1 MASRRKAGGLLL
13 YRNLKSDLMDY
24 RTLSFIMLAVVVLVA
39 AAIDARERRIPNWLV
54 GPCLLTGLLLRWA
67 MEGRGGLWDGLAA
80 VSLALL
86 ASVPIYL
93 LGGLGM
99 GDCKLLA
106 AVGVWLGLYQMVYV
120 LFGTAFAGGIF
131 AILFAA
137 REGQLVRAL
146 RSTLSVVTGWTQH
159 GIRKN
164 REVSLDNPSALSMP
178 YGPAIAAGV
187 FFSFLYV

>member
-1 MASRRKAGGLLL
+1 
-13 YRNLKSDLMDY
+13 MDY
-24 RTLSFIMLAVVVLVA
+24 RTISFIVSAFVVLIA
-39 AAIDARERRIPNWLV
+39 AAIDAREHRIPNWLV
-54 GPCLLTGLLLRWA
+54 GPYLLVGLSLRWV
-67 MEGRGGLWDGLAA
+67 MEGTGGMWDSLAA

-86 ASVPIYL
+86 ATVPIYL

-106 AVGVWLGLYQMVYV
+106 AAGAWLGLYQMVYV
-120 LFGTAFAGGIF
+120 LFGTALAGGIL
-131 AILFAA
+131 ALLFVWQKGKL
-137 REGQLVRAL
+137 RHAL
-146 RSTLSVVTGWTQH
+146 RSTASVITGWTRH

-164 REVSLDNPSALSMP
+164 REVSLDNPSALSVP

>member
-1 MASRRKAGGLLL
+1 
-13 YRNLKSDLMDY
+13 MDFT
-24 RTLSFIMLAVVVLVA
+24 TLSFIVSAAVALVA
-39 AAIDARERRIPNWLV
+39 AVIDARERRIPNWLV
-54 GPCLLTGLLLRWA
+54 GPCLLAGLLLRWA
-67 MEGRGGLWDGLAA
+67 LEGRGGLWDSLAA

-86 ASVPIYL
+86 ATVPIYL

-120 LFGTAFAGGIF
+120 LFGTALAGGIL
-131 AILFAA
+131 AVLFAA
-137 REGQLVRAL
+137 REGQLVHAL
-146 RSTLSVVTGWTQH
+146 RSALSVVTGWTQQ

-164 REVSLDNPSALSMP
+164 RDVSLDNPSALAMP

>member
-1 MASRRKAGGLLL
+1 
-13 YRNLKSDLMDY
+13 MDY
-24 RTLSFIMLAVVVLVA
+24 RTLSFIVLAVVVLA
-39 AAIDARERRIPNWLV
+39 AAVIDAREHRIPNWLV
-54 GPCLLTGLLLRWA
+54 GPCLLTGPLVRWA
-67 MEGRGGLWDGLAA
+67 MEGRGGLWDSLAA

-86 ASVPIYL
+86 ATVPIYL

-106 AVGVWLGLYQMVYV
+106 ASGAWLGLYQMVYV
-120 LFGTAFAGGIF
+120 LFGTALAGGVL
-131 AILFAA
+131 AVLFAA
-137 REGQLVRAL
+137 REGQLAYAL
-146 RSTLSVVTGWTQH
+146 RSTFSVVTGWTQH

-164 REVSLDNPSALSMP
+164 HEVSLDNPSAMSMP

>member
-1 MASRRKAGGLLL
+1 
-13 YRNLKSDLMDY
+13 MDY
-24 RTLSFIMLAVVVLVA
+24 RTLSFIVSAVVVLVA
-39 AAIDARERRIPNWLV
+39 AVIDSREHRIPNWLV
-54 GPCLLTGLLLRWA
+54 GPYLLIGLSLRWV
-67 MEGRGGLWDGLAA
+67 MEGRGGLWESLAA

-86 ASVPIYL
+86 ATVPIYL

-106 AVGVWLGLYQMVYV
+106 AVGAWLGLYQMVYV
-120 LFGTAFAGGIF
+120 LFGTALAGGIL
-131 AILFAA
+131 AILFAT

-164 REVSLDNPSALSMP
+164 LEVSLDNPTALSMP

>member
-1 MASRRKAGGLLL
+1 
-13 YRNLKSDLMDY
+13 MDY
-24 RTLSFIMLAVVVLVA
+24 RTLSFIVSAVVVLIA
-39 AAIDARERRIPNWLV
+39 AVIDAREHRIPNWLV
-54 GPCLLTGLLLRWA
+54 GPYLLIGLALRWI
-67 MEGRGGLWDGLAA
+67 MEGPVGLWEGLAA

-86 ASVPIYL
+86 ATLPIYL

-106 AVGVWLGLYQMVYV
+106 AVGAWFGLYQMVYV
-120 LFGTAFAGGIF
+120 LFGTALAGGIF
-131 AILFAA
+131 ALLYVS
-137 REGQLVRAL
+137 RTGQFGRAM
-146 RSTLSVVTGWTQH
+146 RSTASVVTGWTRH

>member
-1 MASRRKAGGLLL
+1 VS
-13 YRNLKSDLMDY
+13 
-24 RTLSFIMLAVVVLVA
+24 AVVVIVA
-39 AAIDARERRIPNWLV
+39 AVIDTQEHRIPNWLV
-54 GPCLLTGLLLRWA
+54 GPCLLVGLSLRWV
-67 MEGRGGLWDGLAA
+67 MEGRGGLWDSLAA

-86 ASVPIYL
+86 ATVPIYL

-106 AVGVWLGLYQMVYV
+106 AVGAWLGLRQMVYV
-120 LFGTAFAGGIF
+120 LFGTALAGGIL
-131 AILFAA
+131 AILLAS

-146 RSTLSVVTGWTQH
+146 RSTFSVVTGWTRH

-164 REVSLDNPSALSMP
+164 PEVSLDNPNALSMP

-187 FFSFLYV
+187 LFSFLYV

>member
-1 MASRRKAGGLLL
+1 
-13 YRNLKSDLMDY
+13 MDY
-24 RTLSFIMLAVVVLVA
+24 RTLSFIVSAVVVLVA
-39 AAIDARERRIPNWLV
+39 AAIDAREHRIPNWLV

-67 MEGRGGLWDGLAA
+67 IEGRGGLWDSLAA
-80 VSLALL
+80 ISLALL
-86 ASVPIYL
+86 ATVPLYL

-106 AVGVWLGLYQMVYV
+106 AVGAWLGLYQMVYV
-120 LFGTAFAGGIF
+120 LFGTALAGGIL
-131 AILFAA
+131 AILFAS
-137 REGQLVRAL
+137 RKGQLARAL
-146 RSTLSVVTGWTQH
+146 RSALSVITGWTQY

-164 REVSLDNPSALSMP
+164 FEVSLDNPSALAMP